1 MVAVSEAKAPYSS
14 SIGKNQCVD
23 QSSEALYMFQYG
35 VWYFQFKSASSGG
48 AAQPQ
53 KCNSPIDSKSMINS
67 PMVQGFAPCVP
78 CFVEVCRP
86 SLGT

>member
-35 VWYFQFKSASSGG
+35 VWYFPSS
-48 AAQPQ
+48 
-53 KCNSPIDSKSMINS
+53 K
-67 PMVQGFAPCVP
+67 VQALVA
-78 CFVEVCRP
+78 R
-86 SLGT
+86 LNHRNATHQ